1 MDWLVAGLGNPGDP
15 YARTRHNL
23 GARVADELAR
33 GAGERFRKA
42 RFVPVEVAGIRIDG
56 ERVWLAKSHRYMN
69 ESGPSYASIA
79 KKHDVAPD
87 HVIAVHD
94 EIDLPFG
101 AMRLKVGG
109 GTAGHNGLRSL
120 QQALRTADFLRVR
133 LGVGRP
139 PGRQDPAD
147 YVLQPFAKR
156 EEADAAILVDDGA
169 DAVRALI
176 VDGLEAAQDRF
187 NRSGPRP

>member
-1 MDWLVAGLGNPGDP
+1 MDWLVAGLGNPGEP
-15 YARTRHNL
+15 YGKTRHNL
-23 GARVADELAR
+23 GARVAEELAR
-33 GAGERFRKA
+33 TADVRFRKA
-42 RFVPVEVAGIRIDG
+42 RFVPVDVAEARVDG
-56 ERVWLAKSHRYMN
+56 ERVWLARSRRYMN
-69 ESGPSYASIA
+69 EAGPSYASIA

-101 AMRLKVGG
+101 ALRVKLGG
-109 GTAGHNGLRSL
+109 GTAGHNGLKSL
-120 QQALRTADFLRVR
+120 QQALRTPDFLRVR

-147 YVLQPFAKR
+147 FVLKPFAER
-156 EEADAAILVDDGA
+156 QLADVELLVDDGA

-176 VDGLEAAQDRF
+176 LDGLEAAQDRF
-187 NRSGPRP
+187 NRSGPRA